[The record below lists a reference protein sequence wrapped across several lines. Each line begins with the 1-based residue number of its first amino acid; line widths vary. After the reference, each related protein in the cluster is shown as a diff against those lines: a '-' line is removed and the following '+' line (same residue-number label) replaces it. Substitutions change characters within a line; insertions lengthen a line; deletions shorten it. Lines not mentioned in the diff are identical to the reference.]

1 MRLQRQRKAHGRE
14 GGDAPQAKGTKTRQS
29 QGQTPPFQGRGG
41 RSMYIKSFSQPASPG
56 WGGGRTGLQGWG
68 QETAGQGEPA
78 GKLPASFGLS
88 ETCTF
93 LLAPPRGSS
102 PPRRHPSAP
111 LHPKK
116 SSLTRSPLSTASC
129 KQPGRVSRHYHGLG
143 EEGSG
148 QPQGGR
154 RGSRG
159 WQEAWERD
167 LGCRSLGGPAP
178 QRIRARSLTL
188 RSRKPSLSQGP
199 LPSGMCQCC
208 RPSLLQK

>member
-1 MRLQRQRKAHGRE
+1 MAAWGPRVQMKE
-14 GGDAPQAKGTKTRQS
+14 GLFP
-29 QGQTPPFQGRGG
+29 
-41 RSMYIKSFSQPASPG
+41 
-56 WGGGRTGLQGWG
+56 
-68 QETAGQGEPA
+68 ETAGQGEPA
-78 GKLPASFGLS
+78 RKLPASFGLS

-167 LGCRSLGGPAP
+167 SGCRSLGGPAP